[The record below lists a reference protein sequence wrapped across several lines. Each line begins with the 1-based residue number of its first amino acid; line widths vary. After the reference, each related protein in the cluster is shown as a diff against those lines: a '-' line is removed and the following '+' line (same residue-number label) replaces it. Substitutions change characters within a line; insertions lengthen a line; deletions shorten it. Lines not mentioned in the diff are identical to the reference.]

1 MTQTRL
7 SRVTGCEPLKISRG
21 VRRVIAS
28 AFLSVPFAL
37 IATAMADS
45 ALVSDT
51 FRYVFSPGTLFALR
65 FVKVEGSHR
74 GLGVFLDA
82 LSVYSAM
89 MVVALLVNAVFYGL
103 LIFGFAQIRL
113 HFTGPEPNC
122 ANEPCAKK

>member
-1 MTQTRL
+1 MAQSRL
-7 SRVTGCEPLKISRG
+7 SRVTGYEPLKISRG

-51 FRYVFSPGTLFALR
+51 FRYVFSPGTMFALR

-74 GLGVFLDA
+74 GLGAFLDA
-82 LSVYSAM
+82 VGAYAM
-89 MVVALLVNAVFYGL
+89 IMDVALLLNTVFYGL
-103 LIFGFAQIRL
+103 LIFGFVTIRS
-113 HFTGPEPNC
+113 
-122 ANEPCAKK
+122 AAKPGSRASNSEGA